1 LSLEAR
7 LEVSL
12 PCPHSI
18 VTIRSASHRD
28 PSTSVG
34 HGAALALLEHGA
46 HVAIVSSSEEKLN
59 AALKR
64 IDHPNASGKVSDV
77 RNEEQY
83 TEVLKSLA
91 PVDHLIYSSV
101 DKIIRGAI
109 ADADLDDA
117 KWYFGVKFWGSAL
130 TGKSMPKFHLPR
142 RSLVDC

>member
-1 LSLEAR
+1 M
-7 LEVSL
+7 
-12 PCPHSI
+12 
-18 VTIRSASHRD
+18 
-28 PSTSVG
+28 
-34 HGAALALLEHGA
+34 LEHGA